1 MVLQLNKWFKDLDRM
16 KMHGQERNLYV
27 DSKTLKNS
35 LMPVTQRGLEKCRG
49 LLQQVARDR
58 CVHSLQEH
66 QHKMRDLGEQPR
78 SLRDFASYCDNVNR
92 VRDETKEMEERAQ
105 QVNEMYDL
113 LDVYEVKI
121 AAQDAVKKDDLK
133 EARVFAA
140 KMADAD
146 VAVEQRMP
154 QARPQ
159 PSPAPCL
166 PSIFSRSPR
175 PSPSSPRR
183 RCPLERSI
191 SN

>member
-1 MVLQLNKWFKDLDRM
+1 M

-105 QVNEMYDL
+105 QVNEMYEL

-121 AAQDAVKKDDLK
+121 AAQVRDA
-133 EARVFAA
+133 AA
-140 KMADAD
+140 AATSTSTTT
-146 VAVEQRMP
+146 ATATATSTTTSTSTTTTTITLHP
-154 QARPQ
+154 P
-159 PSPAPCL
+159 PP
-166 PSIFSRSPR
+166 
-175 PSPSSPRR
+175 SPRR
-183 RCPLERSI
+183 TR
-191 SN
+191 

>member
-1 MVLQLNKWFKDLDRM
+1 M

-105 QVNEMYDL
+105 QVNEMYEL
-113 LDVYEVKI
+113 LDVYEE
-121 AAQDAVKKDDLK
+121 QK
-133 EARVFAA
+133 EARQD
-140 KMADAD
+140 KPEKYEESDDDLPGGEDADAGPPPM
-146 VAVEQRMP
+146 AMR
-154 QARPQ
+154 
-159 PSPAPCL
+159 
-166 PSIFSRSPR
+166 
-175 PSPSSPRR
+175 
-183 RCPLERSI
+183 
-191 SN
+191 